1 MPSRSKQ
8 LNMFV
13 SLALVVVFTTI
24 AFAASK
30 PRVTK
35 EKLKSLL
42 DQGDVIVVDVRTSG
56 DWRESDYKIKT
67 AVRVKFRDVESWAS
81 KYSKDTT
88 VVFY

>member
-1 MPSRSKQ
+1 MPIRSKQ
-8 LNMFV
+8 LNVFV

-24 AFAASK
+24 AFAAST

-35 EKLKSLL
+35 EELKSLL
-42 DQGDVIVVDVRTSG
+42 DQGDVVVVDIRTSS

-67 AVRVKFRDVESWAS
+67 AVRVRFRDVESWAS
-81 KYSKDTT
+81 KYSKDTI